1 LPKASQCFKSRSLD
15 CARDDEDSG
24 TRFYREL
31 RRWGIGAALLA
42 LALAVS
48 AGCLRAADQPID
60 RESLRALDGIRVV
73 VEDLPSGAPTELN
86 KDALKR
92 SVESKLAAAH
102 IPVLNSG
109 EYPVGDPFLRVKIKM
124 TPESGGL
131 VAYHV
136 ELDFAQI
143 VFIRRNPQQTFNRAQ
158 TWAADARMG
167 LVARKQLA
175 ERVQKD
181 LDAQVDQFTAAY
193 LSVNPK

>member
-1 LPKASQCFKSRSLD
+1 MIRTSCLFVATML
-15 CARDDEDSG
+15 
-24 TRFYREL
+24 
-31 RRWGIGAALLA
+31 GANA
-42 LALAVS
+42 
-48 AGCLRAADQPID
+48 LRAADQPID
-60 RESLRALDGIRVV
+60 RESLRALDGVRVV
-73 VEDLPSGAPTELN
+73 VEDLPAGAPAELN

-109 EYPVGDPFLRVKIKM
+109 EYPVGDPFLRVKVKM
-124 TPESGGL
+124 TTESGGL
-131 VAYHV
+131 TAYHV

-143 VFIRRNPQQTFNRAQ
+143 VFVRRNPMLTFNRAQ

-181 LDAQVDQFTAAY
+181 LDTQVDQFTAAY
-193 LSVNPK
+193 LSVNSK

>member
-1 LPKASQCFKSRSLD
+1 MIMIRMGGAVLAAML
-15 CARDDEDSG
+15 AV
-24 TRFYREL
+24 TL
-31 RRWGIGAALLA
+31 GIGGL
-42 LALAVS
+42 S
-48 AGCLRAADQPID
+48 GADQPID
-60 RESLRALDGIRVV
+60 RESLRALDGVRVV
-73 VEDLPSGAPTELN
+73 VEDLPASAPTELN
-86 KDALKR
+86 KEALRK
-92 SVESKLAAAH
+92 SVESKVAAAH

-131 VAYHV
+131 IAYHV

-175 ERVQKD
+175 ERVRKD
-181 LDAQVDQFTAAY
+181 LDAQVDQFIAAY
-193 LSVNPK
+193 LSVNSK